1 MNKILIVTTTCP
13 NIEDAQRIAKELVSG
28 GYVACAQ
35 VGNAITSTYI
45 WKDKQYSENEIPLV
59 LKTSINAIE
68 KLEKKLKDIHP
79 YECPEFI
86 TIQVNASAEY
96 VKWVNDTCK

>member
-13 NIEDAQRIAKELVSG
+13 NIEDAQRIAKELVSD

-68 KLEKKLKDIHP
+68 KLEKKHH
-79 YECPEFI
+79 Y
-86 TIQVNASAEY
+86 
-96 VKWVNDTCK
+96 